1 MRETLLGA
9 VIGLARATEN
19 NEDLITEK
27 TDQILTDG
35 LIASLPD
42 SDYSD
47 SFLEDLYNKV
57 MTEKWRIIP
66 SCFTCASPC
75 GRTDNY
81 NMQDLS
87 FMDPSLRDM
96 KLKLLSGIQQLAAN
110 TNRSKEATAY
120 LYKALILF
128 GIYWDEEGMVPILED
143 LEKMIQKNR

>member
-1 MRETLLGA
+1 MREKLLGA

-27 TDQILTDG
+27 TDMILTDA

-42 SDYSD
+42 SDYTD
-47 SFLEDLYNKV
+47 SALEDLYNNV
-57 MTEKWRIIP
+57 MAEKWRIIP

-81 NMQDLS
+81 DMHDLS
-87 FMDPSLRDM
+87 FMDSALRDM
-96 KLKLLSGIQQLAAN
+96 KEKLLSGIQQLAAN
-110 TNRSKEATAY
+110 PKRSKETTEY

-128 GIYWDEEGMVPILED
+128 GIFWDEEGMVPILND
-143 LEKMIQKNR
+143 LEKMTQKNR

>member
-1 MRETLLGA
+1 MREKLLGA

-27 TDQILTDG
+27 TDMILTAA

-42 SDYSD
+42 SDYTD
-47 SFLEDLYNKV
+47 SALEDLYNNV
-57 MTEKWRIIP
+57 MAEKWRIIP

-81 NMQDLS
+81 DMHDLS
-87 FMDPSLRDM
+87 FMDSALRDM
-96 KLKLLSGIQQLAAN
+96 KEKLLSGIQQLAAN
-110 TNRSKEATAY
+110 PKRSKETTEY

-128 GIYWDEEGMVPILED
+128 GIFWDEEGMVPILND
-143 LEKMIQKNR
+143 LEKMTQKNR